1 MQSSDQVWQHQLK
14 VYNNVLDSQSKSLL
28 QTIKTSSSNAL
39 RQPKGIKT
47 KKRCSEIRAIVIS
60 NHTNT
65 VRWDGFVSQDHSVL
79 AFLPK
84 SARRFTLACD
94 IHILV
99 IHKHTAPSASLTWV
113 AH

>member
-47 KKRCSEIRAIVIS
+47 KRDVVK
-60 NHTNT
+60 
-65 VRWDGFVSQDHSVL
+65 
-79 AFLPK
+79 
-84 SARRFTLACD
+84 
-94 IHILV
+94 
-99 IHKHTAPSASLTWV
+99 
-113 AH
+113 